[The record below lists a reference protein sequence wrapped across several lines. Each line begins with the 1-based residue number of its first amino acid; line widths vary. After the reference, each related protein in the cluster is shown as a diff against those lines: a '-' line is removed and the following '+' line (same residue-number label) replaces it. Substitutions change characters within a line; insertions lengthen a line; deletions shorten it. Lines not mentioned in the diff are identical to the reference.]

1 MMKFR
6 VYYDDTDAQGI
17 VYHANYLRFCERARS
32 EYIFRTLGKDAFNE
46 QSYFVLTSINAKFRA
61 SARLGDEIEVRS
73 VCARNSDL
81 AIILEQEILLNEKVI
96 FSAEVQL
103 VYIEN
108 GKISRIPNRFK
119 EILSKI
125 S

>member
-1 MMKFR
+1 MLC
-6 VYYDDTDAQGI
+6 Y
-17 VYHANYLRFCERARS
+17 
-32 EYIFRTLGKDAFNE
+32 
-46 QSYFVLTSINAKFRA
+46 
-61 SARLGDEIEVRS
+61 EIEVRS
-73 VCARNSDL
+73 FFSKNSDF

-108 GKISRIPNRFK
+108 GKISRIPNKFK